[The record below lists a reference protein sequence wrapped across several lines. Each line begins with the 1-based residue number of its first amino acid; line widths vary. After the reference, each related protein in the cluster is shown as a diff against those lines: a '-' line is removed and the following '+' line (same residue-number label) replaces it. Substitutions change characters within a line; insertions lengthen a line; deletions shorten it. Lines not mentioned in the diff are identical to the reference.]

1 MLANFFYKS
10 IVTKNKKVVGLFLIV
25 FSSFLFSQE
34 ASIIENITETEGLP
48 SNYVFNAN
56 EDQNGV
62 IWLGTDKG
70 LATYQDGKWITLD
83 VDNGMPG
90 NYINHSIADKKNG
103 LLIYLSERGLYYF
116 DTNKRRITLK
126 YQHFAKNLKPQSF
139 QNQGIALFFLYFS
152 QVRGLSRTLK

>member
-10 IVTKNKKVVGLFLIV
+10 IVTKNKKVVGLFFIA

-70 LATYQDGKWITLD
+70 LATYQDGEWITLD
-83 VDNGMPG
+83 VDNGMLET
-90 NYINHSIADKKNG
+90 ILIKRFQIKKMA
-103 LLIYLSERGLYYF
+103 Y
-116 DTNKRRITLK
+116 
-126 YQHFAKNLKPQSF
+126 
-139 QNQGIALFFLYFS
+139 
-152 QVRGLSRTLK
+152 

>member
-10 IVTKNKKVVGLFLIV
+10 FCSKNKKVVGLFLIV

-56 EDQNGV
+56 EDKNGV

-70 LATYQDGKWITLD
+70 LTTYQDGEWITLD

-90 NYINHSIADKKNG
+90 NYINKAISDKKNG
-103 LLIYLSERGLYYF
+103 LLIY
-116 DTNKRRITLK
+116 
-126 YQHFAKNLKPQSF
+126 P
-139 QNQGIALFFLYFS
+139 
-152 QVRGLSRTLK
+152 